1 MVWFFFVEQK
11 EPATTHQRT
20 NKRIVFAKMIVVL
33 LAVKTLYPKLPI
45 WAKYFGHGYSIPISK
60 VHLFGQP
67 RLSTTTKLAFLVSP
81 FCRIMI

>member
-60 VHLFGQP
+60 VLILLCICLANQDYQP
-67 RLSTTTKLAFLVSP
+67 QQN
-81 FCRIMI
+81 